1 MRRNPT
7 RVTDFIY
14 IAASVL
20 LLVGAPR
27 ADAATFII
35 NNIDGSGEGF
45 NDPTAVAPVGGN
57 PGTTLGQQ
65 RLNVFERTA
74 EIWGSVIDSD
84 VPIRIQAAFNPLTC
98 NSSSA
103 VLGSAGTIQ
112 VIRDFPNAPQSGTW
126 YHTALA
132 NALAGS
138 DLIPASDDISATF
151 NSSLD
156 NNNNCLSG
164 INWYLGFDHNPSA
177 GINLLVVLLH
187 EFAHG
192 LGFSGFVNLSNGRLL
207 QNLPDVFSIATLDNS
222 SGLHWNQMSNGQR
235 RSSATNTGNVV
246 WDGAQVRG
254 AAGDLLVSGQDGA
267 GNVRLYA
274 PSPAEA
280 GSSIYHYDTVA
291 NPDLLMEPILNST
304 LDGRLD
310 LTDEL
315 MSDIGWILFADG
327 DVNGDGIVD
336 LADLLFMRQA
346 VTGQIILTP
355 EEALRADI
363 YPAEGDGALDLSD
376 LFLLEVLL
384 TVL

>member
-35 NNIDGSGEGF
+35 NNVDGSGEGF

-222 SGLHWNQMSNGQR
+222 RGLHWNQMSNGQR

-291 NPDLLMEPILNST
+291 NPDLLMEPILNSS

>member
-35 NNIDGSGEGF
+35 NNVDGSGEGF

-84 VPIRIQAAFNPLTC
+84 VPIRIQAAFDPLTC
-98 NSSSA
+98 SASSA

-112 VIRDFPNAPQSGTW
+112 IIRDFPNAPQSGTW

-274 PSPAEA
+274 PNPAEA

-291 NPDLLMEPILNST
+291 NPDLLMEPILNSS

>member
-35 NNIDGSGEGF
+35 NNVDGSGEGF

-291 NPDLLMEPILNST
+291 NPDLLMEPFVNSS

>member
-1 MRRNPT
+1 MT
-7 RVTDFIY
+7 VFIY
-14 IAASVL
+14 IAVSVL

-27 ADAATFII
+27 ADAAMFVI
-35 NNIDGSGEGF
+35 NNVDGSGEGF

-65 RLNVFERTA
+65 RLNVFERA
-74 EIWGSVIDSD
+74 ADIWGSVIDSD
-84 VPIRIQAAFNPLTC
+84 VPVRIQAAFDPLTC
-98 NSSSA
+98 NASSA
-103 VLGSAGTIQ
+103 VLGSAGTIYA
-112 VIRDFPNAPQSGTW
+112 IRDFPNAPQSGTW

-132 NALAGS
+132 NSLAGS
-138 DLIPASDDISATF
+138 DLIPESDDISATF
-151 NSSLD
+151 NSSID

-164 INWYLGFDHNPSA
+164 INWYLGFDHNPGA
-177 GINLLVVLLH
+177 GISLLVVLLH

-192 LGFSGFVNLSNGRLL
+192 LGFSGFVNMSNGRLL
-207 QNLPDVFSIATLDNS
+207 QNLPDVFTSATFDNS
-222 SGLHWNQMSNGQR
+222 RGLYWNQMSNGQR

-254 AAGDLLVSGQDGA
+254 AASDLLVSGRDGA

-274 PSPAEA
+274 PNPAEA

-291 NPDLLMEPILNST
+291 NPDLLMEPFVNSS

-315 MSDIGWILFADG
+315 MSDIGWMLFANG
-327 DVNGDGIVD
+327 DVNGDGVVD
-336 LADLLFMRQA
+336 LADLLFMQQA
-346 VTGQIILTP
+346 VVGQIILTP
-355 EEALRADI
+355 AEALRADI
-363 YPAEGDGALDLSD
+363 YPAEGDGVLDSSD
-376 LFLLEVLL
+376 LLVLEVLL